1 MLLRHWVT
9 FRAIRRQ
16 QNEVFTAAAC
26 PRPVFVGKLISMNEA
41 KNSKKTK
48 KENKVKR
55 GEELLAVL
63 KEILSDD
70 AKILEA
76 VGTLNEKFVHL
87 EEMVRKALPPN
98 PGRFTRL

>member
-1 MLLRHWVT
+1 
-9 FRAIRRQ
+9 
-16 QNEVFTAAAC
+16 
-26 PRPVFVGKLISMNEA
+26 MNEA

-76 VGTLNEKFVHL
+76 VGTLNEKFGHL